1 MTQFPCVTFREP
13 DLRTCQIAGQ
23 HEPQCDGREYRW
35 SNDAQDDL
43 ATGDGCTGC
52 EPKPAIRGHV
62 CGSCYGRI
70 MRAFEDV
77 PDWLRLTDGIL
88 TTARVE
94 TGGGSALGF
103 VPFTALEMDRAEV
116 VEMLDGATKDD
127 VDRWVANP
135 KGAADAVRVAAAI
148 RVAIARHPVSVEQ
161 EDLDRARCPK
171 CDRLT
176 LVRVLP
182 TKPKAEEVVKCRDWA
197 CAFKADADEVDMLVY
212 REREM
217 KRIPKEEPSP
227 A

>member
-1 MTQFPCVTFREP
+1 MTVHPCITFNEP
-13 DLRTCQIAGQ
+13 DLRTCQIPGQ
-23 HEPQCDGREYRW
+23 HEPRCDGFEYRW

-43 ATGDGCTGC
+43 GTGEPCGGCL
-52 EPKPAIRGHV
+52 PKPAIRGHV

-127 VDRWVANP
+127 VDRWVATP
-135 KGAADAVRVAAAI
+135 KGAAHAVRTASAI
-148 RVAIARHPVSVEQ
+148 NSAIVKHPVSFEQ
-161 EDLDRARCPK
+161 ENLDQVWCPK
-171 CDRLT
+171 CDRKT
-176 LVRVLP
+176 LVRIP
-182 TKPKAEEVVKCRDWA
+182 PKTHKAAEIIKCRDWA
-197 CAFKADADEVDMLVY
+197 CAFVAEPDELDALAL
-212 REREM
+212 REAGLEQ
-217 KRIPKEEPSP
+217 PTKEEPSP
-227 A
+227 T

>member
-1 MTQFPCVTFREP
+1 MTQWPCVTFREP

-43 ATGDGCTGC
+43 ATGEVCAGCL
-52 EPKPAIRGHV
+52 PKPAIRGHV

-127 VDRWVANP
+127 VDRWVATP
-135 KGAADAVRVAAAI
+135 KGAAHAVRTASII
-148 RVAIARHPVSVEQ
+148 RSAMTKHTVRIEQ
-161 EDLDRARCPK
+161 ENLDRSRCPNCQK
-171 CDRLT
+171 LT
-176 LVRVLP
+176 LVRLP
-182 TKPKAEEVVKCRDWA
+182 PRLPFTPDLIKCRDTN
-197 CAFKADADEVDMLVY
+197 CGYKADAEENALLAF
-212 REREM
+212 RELDQ
-217 KRIPKEEPSP
+217 KPAPKEATSQ